1 MHLLVL
7 GRGKTGSLV
16 AEVARE
22 RRHHVRV
29 FGSKEN
35 QDGCGLTSDVLKD
48 VDAVIDFTSPTAVL
62 CNIEACLREKKNMVV
77 GTTGWHGEMARIR
90 TLVEKAGTGFL
101 CGSNFSVG
109 VNLFYEIV
117 RSSAEACRQE
127 YLGQIFERH
136 HAQKKDAPSG
146 TAVVLQNILKQA
158 SGTELEIT
166 SFREGDVVGMHEI
179 VFDSAND
186 RIYLCHDAK
195 SRRGF
200 AEGAVLGAQWLGAKK
215 GFF

>member
-29 FGSKEN
+29 FGYKEN

-90 TLVEKAGTGFL
+90 FT
-101 CGSNFSVG
+101 
-109 VNLFYEIV
+109 
-117 RSSAEACRQE
+117 SASRNVPA
-127 YLGQIFERH
+127 
-136 HAQKKDAPSG
+136 
-146 TAVVLQNILKQA
+146 T
-158 SGTELEIT
+158 
-166 SFREGDVVGMHEI
+166 EGDVGPGERT
-179 VFDSAND
+179 DAPD
-186 RIYLCHDAK
+186 RRAERSPLERAVEA
-195 SRRGF
+195 RRG
-200 AEGAVLGAQWLGAKK
+200 E
-215 GFF
+215 